1 MAGEPKTR
9 HCYNGTPSTA
19 AALAIL
25 GQADDADFDQTWHL
39 PFIYRWIAVMLLERS
54 VARKCQ

>member
-1 MAGEPKTR
+1 VAGEPKTR

-39 PFIYRWIAVMLLERS
+39 PTC
-54 VARKCQ
+54 AR